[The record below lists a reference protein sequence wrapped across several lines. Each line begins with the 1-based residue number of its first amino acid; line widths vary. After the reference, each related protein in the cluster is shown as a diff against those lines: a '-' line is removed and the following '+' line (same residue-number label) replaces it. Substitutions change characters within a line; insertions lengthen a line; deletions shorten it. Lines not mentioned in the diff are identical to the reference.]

1 MAKDEDLKILG
12 AIVVTRAARR
22 RESNRTIRPR
32 RNSIG
37 AF

>member
-12 AIVVTRAARR
+12 AIVVTRAG
-22 RESNRTIRPR
+22 EETGEQPNDQPR